1 MNIVVMATKNY
12 KPLLDENIHRI
23 KKHGHVPLVHVLED
37 ADFLEIKLNKPRI
50 VLEELQRQKE
60 GSLLGFLDADAFLID
75 PIPEIENDTEHD
87 VLLTYRGGSGRTV
100 NSGVY
105 FLRANDKAKRFMR
118 MWLDKIGELEQVRKE
133 VEPQRLGDQMFLHRL
148 LYSHFIRGS
157 RFKNTTQDM
166 QGIRI
171 RFLDS
176 MVYNFS
182 VSDHT
187 PLSLNGIK
195 IIHFLASLL
204 PDPVVEI
211 PLKLKEMGV

>member
-23 KKHGHVPLVHVLED
+23 KKHGHVPIVHVLED

-60 GSLLGFLDADAFLID
+60 GSLLGFLDADAFLIN

-87 VLLTYRGGSGRTV
+87 VFLTYRGGSDRTV

-105 FLRANDKAKRFMR
+105 FLRVNDKAKKFMR

-133 VEPQRLGDQMFLHRL
+133 VAPQRLGDQIFLGRL
-148 LYSHFIRGS
+148 IYSHFTRGA

-166 QGIRI
+166 QGIII
-171 RFLDS
+171 RFLDAQ
-176 MVYNFS
+176 VYNS
-182 VSDHT
+182 ICATYTTRLLKDAKV
-187 PLSLNGIK
+187 
-195 IIHFLASLL
+195 IHFLASTME
-204 PDPVVEI
+204 DPVVEI
-211 PLKLKEMGV
+211 LLKLKELGV